1 MKKYF
6 VDTNYFL
13 RLLLKDD
20 KEQFEKVYNLF
31 QQSINQK
38 IILYTS
44 LVVIFEI
51 YWVLY
56 SFYKKN
62 KKRIIW
68 YLEKILKMSFLEIE
82 NREIL
87 WQALTLYKNSLGD
100 FEDAY
105 NLAYLK
111 EKKLSN
117 LASFDKKLLRYLK
130 KL

>member
-31 QQSINQK
+31 RQAINQE

-51 YWVLY
+51 YWVLF

-68 YLEKILKMSFLEIE
+68 YLEKILKMSFLEME

-87 WQALTLYKNSLGD
+87 WQALTVYKNSLDD

-105 NLAYLK
+105 NIAYFK

-117 LASFDKKLLRYLK
+117 FASFDKKLLRYLK

>member
-31 QQSINQK
+31 RQAINQK
-38 IILYTS
+38 IILCTS

-51 YWVLY
+51 YWVLF

-62 KKRIIW
+62 KKRIVW

-87 WQALTLYKNSLGD
+87 WQALTLYKNSHGD

-105 NLAYLK
+105 NIAYFK
-111 EKKLSN
+111 EKKLSDFV
-117 LASFDKKLLRYLK
+117 SFDKKLLKYLR